1 MTSKKETKI
10 LELILFTLVSGLLT
24 SSCMIGM
31 FFMLNNK
38 IWLQL
43 SFGIILFMC
52 SAVIVQSIYLIITI
66 TKEK

>member
-10 LELILFTLVSGLLT
+10 LELILFTLVSCLLT

-31 FFMLNNK
+31 FFILNNK
-38 IWLQL
+38 IWIQL
-43 SFGIILFMC
+43 FFGIILFMC

-66 TKEK
+66 TKEN